1 MEHIENAV
9 HETVLDAG
17 AKKLAPMI
25 GLSHTALLQR
35 TNPKND
41 DHKLTLA
48 QFFLINLH
56 SKDQRSLRALAAEL
70 GYELAPIQKASK
82 ATPMAALME
91 TLRDSAS
98 TTQVAMDA
106 LADSVLTAQ
115 EKRDIET
122 AVAKEMRS
130 LQEFLNAIKSSAG
143 LQQVG

>member
-17 AKKLAPMI
+17 AKTLAPMI

-48 QFFLINLH
+48 QFFLVNLH
-56 SKDQRSLRALAAEL
+56 SKDHRSLRALASEL
-70 GYELAPIQKASK
+70 GYEIS
-82 ATPMAALME
+82 ATRSATKKSPMVALME

-98 TTQVAMDA
+98 TTQIAMDA
-106 LADSVLTAQ
+106 LADEVLTAQ
-115 EKRDIET
+115 ERRDIET

-130 LQEFLNAIKSSAG
+130 LQELLDSIKSQTG